1 MADILTMDPAR
12 IARLRDPARLEQID
26 PATILDHIQPLGDGP
41 IVDVG
46 AGVGFVTLPFARKMP
61 ERDVI
66 ACDIQAGMIDLLQ
79 EDAASEGLAN
89 LKPMLMPGP
98 ADLPLADDSAAMLVM
113 LQVHHELDEPVAL
126 LKECRR
132 LLQPGAPI
140 VIIDWTEEV
149 RPGMP
154 SGGRRVAASEI
165 RRQLTEA
172 GSDGVKDHPVYPI
185 HSMTSGAA

>member
-89 LKPMLMPGP
+89 LKPML
-98 ADLPLADDSAAMLVM
+98 
-113 LQVHHELDEPVAL
+113 
-126 LKECRR
+126 
-132 LLQPGAPI
+132 
-140 VIIDWTEEV
+140 
-149 RPGMP
+149 
-154 SGGRRVAASEI
+154 
-165 RRQLTEA
+165 
-172 GSDGVKDHPVYPI
+172 
-185 HSMTSGAA
+185 